1 MAILQAVMDRAVMI
15 SEAIHPAEPIS
26 EDIHRAVMT
35 LEAIPQE
42 VPISVAIH
50 QAVMDQELMI
60 LEVIHQAELTSE
72 DIRQVQVVM
81 ISVAIHQ
88 AAPED
93 SVDTHQVDMTSA
105 VTQAAVAAEDIL
117 RDGRHHPGVAMGQI
131 HIKESTATA

>member
-1 MAILQAVMDRAVMI
+1 MDRAVMI
-15 SEAIHPAEPIS
+15 LEVIHPAEPIS

-35 LEAIPQE
+35 LEVIPQE

-50 QAVMDQELMI
+50 QAVMDQGLMI

-105 VTQAAVAAEDIL
+105 VTQAAVAAEDSAVIIL
-117 RDGRHHPGVAMGQI
+117 QDGRHHPGVAMGQI